1 MLFALDVFE
10 FCSATSY
17 ILWNDVSLYAV
28 SPGNENTQST
38 NTIGVFRSDIP
49 SSDSFLVTMSTFSL
63 LHRAP
68 FDVRLSE
75 WIVSDRIR
83 RDRFTLIPAATRLFE
98 LYRAVPIT
106 YIPFLEMDFRYLYQ
120 PNYDADLLERILTS
134 QRISSISEIRFT
146 GPGFYRLVYDNTKKE
161 TSMDA
166 LASSLTKRSK
176 PRGGYYSWSYRG
188 ISIVDLG
195 KVYVFLTCEEL

>member
-10 FCSATSY
+10 FCSAASY

-28 SPGNENTQST
+28 SPGNENPLST

-49 SSDSFLVTMSTFSL
+49 SSESFLVTMSTFSL

-75 WIVSDRIR
+75 WIASGRIR
-83 RDRFTLIPAATRLFE
+83 RGRFTLIPATTRLYK
-98 LYRAVPIT
+98 LYQSVPAT
-106 YIPFLEMDFRYLYQ
+106 YVPFLEMDFRYLYQ
-120 PNYDADLLERILTS
+120 PNYDADLLGRIQTS

-146 GPGFYRLVYDNTKKE
+146 GPGFYRLVYDNTKRE
-161 TSMDA
+161 TSMDV
-166 LASSLTKRSK
+166 LVSSLTERSK
-176 PRGGYYSWSYRG
+176 SRGGYYSWSYRG